1 MSATQGDLASLSRF
15 IFRAP
20 RWYASLAFALLLA
33 AVAGLIGFH
42 SSFPLEDAWQGVFF
56 IGVPTVIASFL
67 TTPIDRALGGQ
78 LTYNRS
84 ALLAVACE
92 VLVVAFLTV
101 GGVAAVLTPL
111 GEYFVF
117 DVLIVALGLVFAFR
131 MLVVLAVSRNSWL
144 AVIPASVQT
153 VAAAVMLFVYSGTM
167 LYLEIGGPVL
177 NSYIARPERAPAELL
192 YIVPEDFF
200 LLAGMS
206 ALYAGVAY
214 GFVRVIDRPWQ
225 RALGV
230 SVLDFLRGFV
240 GHLAEGSRELEDFF
254 EDIGEEVVVPVT
266 VLSFRS
272 ADGEEKAR
280 FVLPMV
286 HPGPM
291 GEIGGGDLPRRPA
304 EASDA
309 VVFPP
314 HATAGH
320 DFNLVTE
327 REVGTLVDAAED
339 AHANIAYTDTA
350 TASVRTASGSA
361 SVVGQ
366 AFGDDAFLVSTFAP
380 EFADDV
386 EYAVGLTAVAEAR
399 GAGLDDVL
407 LADAHNC
414 NDGLEGEDL
423 GHVVPGSERSFSLM
437 RAAGDAADELA
448 DAEQS
453 SLRLGIAWD
462 PTRWKPEDGIGP
474 LGVRVAVFDVDGH
487 TTAYVLVDGNN
498 MEPGVREQLRSA
510 TDAVDEIECLTTD
523 THIVNTVES
532 VNQVGGA
539 IDVDELGAVVSGLID
554 EALADHG
561 AARADVRQ

>member
-1 MSATQGDLASLSRF
+1 
-15 IFRAP
+15 
-20 RWYASLAFALLLA
+20 
-33 AVAGLIGFH
+33 
-42 SSFPLEDAWQGVFF
+42 
-56 IGVPTVIASFL
+56 
-67 TTPIDRALGGQ
+67 
-78 LTYNRS
+78 
-84 ALLAVACE
+84 
-92 VLVVAFLTV
+92 
-101 GGVAAVLTPL
+101 
-111 GEYFVF
+111 
-117 DVLIVALGLVFAFR
+117 
-131 MLVVLAVSRNSWL
+131 
-144 AVIPASVQT
+144 
-153 VAAAVMLFVYSGTM
+153 
-167 LYLEIGGPVL
+167 
-177 NSYIARPERAPAELL
+177 
-192 YIVPEDFF
+192 
-200 LLAGMS
+200 
-206 ALYAGVAY
+206 
-214 GFVRVIDRPWQ
+214 
-225 RALGV
+225 
-230 SVLDFLRGFV
+230 
-240 GHLAEGSRELEDFF
+240 
-254 EDIGEEVVVPVT
+254 
-266 VLSFRS
+266 
-272 ADGEEKAR
+272 
-280 FVLPMV
+280 
-286 HPGPM
+286 
-291 GEIGGGDLPRRPA
+291 
-304 EASDA
+304 
-309 VVFPP
+309 VFPP

-554 EALADHG
+554 EALADREAVEAGMETERAAVTVFGNDRTETLASHANAMVAMGG
-561 AARADVRQ
+561 ALAVSVVLLSVVLSVLIFLLA